1 MTVAAAVDLSRHARR
16 LLTLALA
23 GLALALVTR
32 RPEFAGAA
40 APALLLLSPRRP
52 GRPSHAQVTTGLTAG
67 RLIEGE
73 RAAVTAA
80 VAGAGDYTAAVM
92 LHPAHEIVPLRAAP
106 GQRRGYAS
114 GPPGHAAVPGEP
126 LGAAAGGHR
135 RDRAA

>member
-1 MTVAAAVDLSRHARR
+1 VTAPLQWTASRHARR

-52 GRPSHAQVTTGLTAG
+52 GRLSHAQVTTGLTG
-67 RLIEGE
+67 SRLIEGE

-80 VAGAGDYTAAVM
+80 VAGAGDYAVAVM

-114 GPPGHAAVPGEP
+114 GHAAVRGEP
-126 LGAAAGGHR
+126 VGAAAGGHR